1 MRSVEEMTEGVMSV
15 IKKNEQADAQMRE
28 EAKQIITKFLNEFW
42 QRVVPKAV
50 PPISADGVIHQRNY
64 GAFAAALNAETVLGK
79 GKRPV
84 RHDVLADIVAAIDKQ
99 GLLDHFNE
107 AVVRIVEIEKKVAP
121 TRKEAAKAAADLTR
135 EMNKK
140 DRSPI
145 QGFGPVKDNEPQPPR
160 ATQAQLEAQARNDL
174 RQNEIMGHINA
185 SIAQHRGKSHG
196 ATDAERKILQGIR
209 DAGIDAGLDNA
220 VILEQIEAKR
230 NDMVKWDGQRAIRE
244 VYAAKFRER
253 GVDISQRTP
262 SKYGE

>member
-1 MRSVEEMTEGVMSV
+1 MVRHEMTEDEKMR
-15 IKKNEQADAQMRE
+15 NEARQVVE
-28 EAKQIITKFLNEFW
+28 KFLNEYW
-42 QRVVPKAV
+42 ARVVPKAI
-50 PPISADGVIHQRNY
+50 PPISSDGVIHQKNY
-64 GAFAAALNAETVLGK
+64 GALALALNQETILGK

-84 RHDVLADIVAAIDKQ
+84 RHDVLADIVTALDGQ
-99 GLLDHFNE
+99 GAFEHFPE
-107 AVVRIVEIEKKVAP
+107 VVEKIVQVEKKVP
-121 TRKEAAKAAADLTR
+121 LTRKEALKAAADLTR

-145 QGFGPVKDNEPQPPR
+145 QGFGPVKDDEPQPPR
-160 ATQAQLEAQARNDL
+160 VTQAQLEAQARNDL
-174 RQNEIMGHINA
+174 RQNEIMGEINA

-196 ATDAERKILQGIR
+196 ATDAERKILEGMR

-230 NDMVKWDGQRAIRE
+230 NDMVKWDNQRAIRE